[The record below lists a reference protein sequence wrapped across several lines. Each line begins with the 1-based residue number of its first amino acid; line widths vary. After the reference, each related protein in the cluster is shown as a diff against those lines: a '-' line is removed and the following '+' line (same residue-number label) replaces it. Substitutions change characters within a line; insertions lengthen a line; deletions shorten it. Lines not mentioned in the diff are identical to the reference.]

1 MPVKSINLPITGMT
15 CANCVAAVE
24 RNVKK
29 LDGVQSVIV
38 NLSSEKA
45 AIKYDTASLGLDA
58 ILARISRA
66 GYGVANGTVSFAIK
80 RMADDND
87 ARRITKSIEKL
98 EGVIAASASIATEKV
113 EATFIPTLITASE
126 IKRKIDAL
134 GFDATVVGDEYA
146 DLEGEER
153 QKEIEQQ
160 LKLLLIG
167 LVFTLPLFLLSMGR
181 DFQLLPKLVYK
192 LNDLGLPMVMDGMP
206 MVQPWFNWLLLI
218 LALPVQFYVG
228 WQYYVGAYKALA
240 NGSANMDVLIA
251 LGSSAAFIYSI
262 PITLGWIHGHVYF
275 ETAAV
280 IITLIRLGKYLE
292 ARAKGRTSDAIKKLM
307 SLRPKNARVLRENV
321 EIDIPVAEVIVGD
334 VVIVRPGER
343 IATDG
348 EVIEGASSVDES
360 MLTGESFP
368 ADKRP
373 GSPVSCGTINKQGRL
388 VYTTTKVG
396 KDTFLSQI
404 IRLVESAQ
412 GSKAPIQ
419 KMADQISAIF
429 VPGVILLALLTFAGW
444 ALFGKGDT
452 PITTALINMVAVLVI
467 ACPCAMGLA
476 TPTAVMVGTG
486 KGAENGI
493 LFRNSE
499 TLEKA
504 GRITTIL
511 LDKTGTVTRG
521 QPMVV
526 AVLPEPGMSEA
537 ELVMLAASVEKAS
550 EHPLADAVVSR
561 ATELGLALHPVQDF
575 TYQPGMGVSAIV
587 DGRKVQIGNERSL
600 RESGAWNDAADEDV
614 TAQQAQA
621 RTPVM
626 VAIDGK
632 YAGLLAIADPLKENS
647 AGAIA
652 RLHQEKLRVAML
664 TGDNLRTATAI
675 ASAVGIERVIA
686 DVMPDG
692 KTGEVVKLQ
701 NEGQIVAM
709 VGDGINDAPALAQ
722 ADIGMAIGTGT
733 DIAIAAAE
741 ITLVNGD
748 LNSVAKAIVLSRKT
762 MATIRQN
769 LFWAFIY
776 NILLIPS
783 AMLGYLNPMLAA
795 GAMSFSSVFVVS
807 NSLRLRRLKL

>member
-1 MPVKSINLPITGMT
+1 MTVKSINLPITGMT

-45 AIKYDTASLGLDA
+45 SIEYDPASLGLDQ

-66 GYGVANGTVSFAIK
+66 GYGVASGTVSFAIK

-87 ARRITKSIEKL
+87 ARRIAKAIEKL
-98 EGVIAASASIATEKV
+98 EGVSAVTASIATEKV
-113 EATFIPTLITASE
+113 EATFIPTLISAGE
-126 IKRKIDAL
+126 IKRKIDSL
-134 GFDATVVGDEYA
+134 GFEAAVIGDEYA
-146 DLEGEER
+146 DVEGEQR

-160 LKLLLIG
+160 FRLLMVGVL
-167 LVFTLPLFLLSMGR
+167 FTLPLFLLSMGR
-181 DFQLLPKLVYK
+181 DFQMLPKAVYK
-192 LNDLGLPMVMDGMP
+192 LDDLGLPMVMEGMP
-206 MVQPWFNWLLLI
+206 MVQAWFNWVLLA

-228 WQYYVGAYKALA
+228 WQYYVGAYKSLT

-292 ARAKGRTSDAIKKLM
+292 ARAKGRTSDAIKKM
-307 SLRPKNARVLRENV
+307 MGLRPKNARVHRNGA
-321 EIDIPVAEVIVGD
+321 EIDIPVAEVAVGD
-334 VVIVRPGER
+334 IVIVRPGER

-348 EVIEGASSVDES
+348 LVTEGSSSVDES

-368 ADKRP
+368 SEKQP
-373 GSPVSCGTINKQGRL
+373 GSEVSCGTINKQGRL
-388 VYTTTKVG
+388 IYKTTKIG

-419 KMADQISAIF
+419 KLADQVSAIF

-444 ALFGKGDT
+444 AIFGKGET

-504 GRITTIL
+504 GRINTIL

-526 AVLPEPGMSEA
+526 ATLPAAGLSENDLTA
-537 ELVMLAASVEKAS
+537 FAASVEKAS
-550 EHPLADAVVSR
+550 EHPLADAIVSR
-561 ATELGLALHPVQDF
+561 ATELGLNLFPVEEF
-575 TYQPGMGVSAIV
+575 AYEPGNGVSALV
-587 DGRKVQIGNERSL
+587 SGKRVQIGNERYMRSC
-600 RESGAWNDAADEDV
+600 GAWSD
-614 TAQQAQA
+614 TATELLVEQQGQA
-621 RTPVM
+621 RTPVL

-632 YAGLLAIADPLKENS
+632 YAGILAIADPLKESS
-647 AGAIA
+647 ASAID
-652 RLHQEKLRVAML
+652 RLHKAGLRVAML
-664 TGDNLRTATAI
+664 TGDNLRTANAI
-675 ASAVGIERVIA
+675 AASVGIDRVIA

-701 NEGQIVAM
+701 QEGKIVAM

-741 ITLVNGD
+741 VTLVNGD
-748 LNSVAKAIVLSRKT
+748 LNSVAKAILLSRKT

-795 GAMSFSSVFVVS
+795 AAMGFSSVFVVT